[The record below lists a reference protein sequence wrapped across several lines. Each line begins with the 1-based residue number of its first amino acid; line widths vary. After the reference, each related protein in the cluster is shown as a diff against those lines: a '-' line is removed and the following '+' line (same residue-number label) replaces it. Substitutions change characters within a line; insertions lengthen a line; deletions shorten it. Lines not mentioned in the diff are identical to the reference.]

1 MDRLKQE
8 VAEKSG
14 WFIALGVA
22 LIILGIISIAFP
34 LFMTATAKMFL
45 GWMILIG
52 GIASVVHAFN
62 SRDWGGFL
70 WSLLIGLFYV
80 FVGGWLAFFPLA
92 GLIGLTVLIA
102 LMFIGE
108 GLVKT
113 FIGFGLEKEDGRLWV
128 IISGIAA
135 IVVGI
140 MLFSELPSSALW
152 AIGTLVGINFLFSG
166 WAFIMI
172 ATAAKSD

>member
-1 MDRLKQE
+1 MDELKQA
-8 VAEKSG
+8 VAEKSS
-14 WFIALGVA
+14 WFIALGIA
-22 LIILGIISIAFP
+22 LIILGTISIAFP
-34 LFMTATAKMFL
+34 LFMTIAAKIFL

-52 GIASVVHAFN
+52 GIASVVHAFYA
-62 SRDWGGFL
+62 RDWGGFF
-70 WSLLIGLFYV
+70 WSLLIGILYV
-80 FVGGWLAFFPLA
+80 IVGGWLAFFPLA

-102 LMFIGE
+102 VMFIGE
-108 GLVKT
+108 GLVKA

-135 IVVGI
+135 IIVGI
-140 MLFSELPSSALW
+140 MLFSGMPSSAMW